1 MNVYGGKLYL
11 QTFKKRAVATHHD
24 DSLDIE
30 FKMLADWFLAIFYT
44 KGISPFVYLFFLA
57 PLYFLQ
63 NSN

>member
-30 FKMLADWFLAIFYT
+30 FKMLAD
-44 KGISPFVYLFFLA
+44 
-57 PLYFLQ
+57 
-63 NSN
+63 